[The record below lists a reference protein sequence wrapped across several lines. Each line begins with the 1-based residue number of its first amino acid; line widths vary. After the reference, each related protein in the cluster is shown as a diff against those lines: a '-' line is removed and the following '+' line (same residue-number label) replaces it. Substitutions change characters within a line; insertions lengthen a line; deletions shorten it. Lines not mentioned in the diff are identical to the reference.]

1 MSKKLQSQG
10 GTEVFDFF
18 ATAAHGTVTE
28 ALTVSS
34 VFNPDPEDANEKT
47 QTGLVDG
54 MMVRTTVYPKN
65 SIQLAEKKLRNKF
78 TKLASFQ
85 IL

>member
-18 ATAAHGTVTE
+18 ETAAHGTVTE
-28 ALTVSS
+28 ALTVSP
-34 VFNPDPEDANEKT
+34 VFNLDPEDTNKKT

-54 MMVRTTVYPKN
+54 MYTCLPEELNTISWKKKN
-65 SIQLAEKKLRNKF
+65 
-78 TKLASFQ
+78 
-85 IL
+85 

>member
-1 MSKKLQSQG
+1 MSKKTSVLG

-18 ATAAHGTVTE
+18 ETAAHGTVTE
-28 ALTVSS
+28 VLTVSS
-34 VFNPDPEDANEKT
+34 VFNLDPEDTDKKHK
-47 QTGLVDG
+47 QDWL
-54 MMVRTTVYPKN
+54 MVWYTCLPEELNTT
-65 SIQLAEKKLRNKF
+65 SWKKLRNKF